1 MPGSNFSHFSVKK
14 SQSSECIN
22 LKCRR
27 YYRCQNVRKCIVF
40 IQLERFNLLFC
51 NKSAKWFYIP
61 GMLLLEDSSVPVTL
75 QTADGVG
82 FWNGLH
88 YINAPGVKLSQ
99 MLY

>member
-1 MPGSNFSHFSVKK
+1 
-14 SQSSECIN
+14 
-22 LKCRR
+22 
-27 YYRCQNVRKCIVF
+27 
-40 IQLERFNLLFC
+40 
-51 NKSAKWFYIP
+51 
-61 GMLLLEDSSVPVTL
+61 MLLLEDSSVPVTL